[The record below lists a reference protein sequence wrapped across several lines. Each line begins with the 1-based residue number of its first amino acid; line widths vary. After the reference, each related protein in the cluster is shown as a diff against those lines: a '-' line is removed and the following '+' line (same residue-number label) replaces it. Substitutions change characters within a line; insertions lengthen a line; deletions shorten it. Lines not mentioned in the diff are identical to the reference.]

1 MRLVPAS
8 AGSTPVWIQLLDRT
22 NHGATGVTDAG
33 AATTTTPPDDRGSR
47 RDVGRSMGWF
57 ALAQV
62 AVRLI
67 GLVVVVVVARVFS
80 TDDFGRYSVALA
92 LSAMLTMP
100 VESGMGAYLVREGTQ
115 KPDRLGVLLGHAL
128 SLQAALGL
136 AAVAAAAVVGSLLDY
151 DRETLTTTM
160 LMTVGAAVVVITR
173 SQMSVL
179 VSLKRARQFATFSSV
194 QALVLAALTVLAAVL
209 GWGPVGIGVATLITS
224 VLSFPAAQIV
234 LRRHWKLRITFQ
246 REGMRETFM
255 GSFAYSA
262 SKLGNALLTYLDAVM
277 VQALRGN
284 AAAAQY
290 GAAYRLYGALRMFPQ
305 IYADSISQP
314 LAKLAKADRTAFGAL
329 YNRAAS
335 QLFIIGVPIAVGGF
349 VLREPVM
356 TAIFGERYTAAATA
370 AGILLLTLLV
380 TFPRT
385 AIVVSALA
393 IGLERQVALA
403 YGMTIVF
410 NVVANALLIPSYGP
424 TGAALALAMSMPVFG
439 GFLALSLSRAG
450 IRMKVDARYLKA
462 VVAGAAMSGAVL
474 ITGGLPLIVPIA
486 VGAVVYVGAL
496 IALDTFDE
504 ADLDM
509 LPGGRRLGWLV
520 RTPRS
525 TEAG

>member
-1 MRLVPAS
+1 MTA
-8 AGSTPVWIQLLDRT
+8 AGEPQE
-22 NHGATGVTDAG
+22 GALGEG
-33 AATTTTPPDDRGSR
+33 KSSR

-57 ALAQV
+57 ALAQI

-80 TDDFGRYSVALA
+80 TEDFGRYSVALA

-115 KPDRLGVLLGHAL
+115 KPDRLGILLGHAL

-136 AAVAAAAVVGSLLDY
+136 AAVAAAALIGSLLDY

-160 LMTVGAAVVVITR
+160 LMTVGSAIVVMTR

-179 VSLKRARQFATFSSV
+179 VSLKRARQFASFSST
-194 QALVLAALTVLAAVL
+194 QAFVLAALTVLAAVL
-209 GWGPVGIGVATLITS
+209 GWGPVGIGIATLITS
-224 VLSFPAAQIV
+224 MLSFPAAQIV

-262 SKLGNALLTYLDAVM
+262 SKLGGALLTYLDAVM
-277 VQALRGN
+277 VQAFRGN

-290 GAAYRLYGALRMFPQ
+290 GAAHRLYGALRMFPQ

-314 LAKLAKADRTAFGAL
+314 LARLAKTDRAAFGAL

-349 VLREPVM
+349 LLREPLM
-356 TAIFGERYTAAATA
+356 TAIFGDRYAAAAPA

-385 AIVVSALA
+385 AVVVSALA

-403 YGMTIVF
+403 YGVTIVF
-410 NVVANALLIPSYGP
+410 NVVANALLIPPYGP

-439 GFLALSLSRAG
+439 GLIAVSLSRAG

-462 VVAGAAMSGAVL
+462 VIAGASMSAGVL
-474 ITGGLPLIVPIA
+474 ITAGLPLIVPI
-486 VGAVVYVGAL
+486 VIGGVVYVGVLVAL
-496 IALDTFDE
+496 NTFE
-504 ADLDM
+504 RADLDM

-520 RTPRS
+520 RTPRPV
-525 TEAG
+525 EAG